1 MHTNSECVW
10 YIHNI
15 VIYWILMWYIEEVFP
30 GMLLNDTLRYMN
42 HIGII
47 LLFSGKCFLRPTGLI
62 SKYQHGLNSPGVIQ
76 LPTL

>member
-30 GMLLNDTLRYMN
+30 GMLLSGVLY
-42 HIGII
+42 GI
-47 LLFSGKCFLRPTGLI
+47 
-62 SKYQHGLNSPGVIQ
+62 
-76 LPTL
+76 